1 MPADK
6 AGAAI
11 HEATTFPNFLIVF
24 SFESKYEAKTFYR
37 WLFYSIN
44 TANSFRPLTH

>member
-24 SFESKYEAKTFYR
+24 SFESKYEAKR
-37 WLFYSIN
+37 S
-44 TANSFRPLTH
+44 TANYSTP